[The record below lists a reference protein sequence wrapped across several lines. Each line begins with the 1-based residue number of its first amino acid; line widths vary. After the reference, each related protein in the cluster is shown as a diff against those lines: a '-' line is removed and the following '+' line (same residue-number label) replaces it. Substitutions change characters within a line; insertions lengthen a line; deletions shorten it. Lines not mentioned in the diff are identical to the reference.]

1 MRGTFPLR
9 DGGREV
15 KLHNVLM
22 MVSKRMNTG
31 EILAEIVWFGFA
43 CVV

>member
-15 KLHNVLM
+15 KLHNVL